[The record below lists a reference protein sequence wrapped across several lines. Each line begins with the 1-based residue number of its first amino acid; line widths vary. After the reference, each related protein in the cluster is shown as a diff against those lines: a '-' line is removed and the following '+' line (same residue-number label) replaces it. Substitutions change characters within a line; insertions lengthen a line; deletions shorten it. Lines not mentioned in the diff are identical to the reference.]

1 MSVKSCLWLKKAVQ
15 AGLLL
20 GMIGL
25 WQPVAGAGAILPS
38 GGRCAGGAAE
48 ISIAEDGLTMNVD
61 GHGAGNLILWDSFS
75 VGKGAAVNFG
85 GTYDYLNYVQGGQA
99 SEIYGTLSGGG
110 RVYLVNPQGVVI
122 GAGAR
127 IQVGSLIVSTQSL
140 SNLES
145 YSGAVAELGF
155 DLAGEVVNRGTPLSA
170 MEVSLADGVV
180 TFANPGTGQGKQVS
194 LKYGASKVSF
204 VGKFDR
210 LAGDIAEGR
219 DQGKYVLCED
229 VEEPVRESLG
239 VFKGELYGGGHKV
252 KLEMQDGSGLF
263 GALYHAKVEDL
274 ELTGQVAKSAGIYA
288 GALAGLATGSNILNV
303 KNSASVSA
311 GDSKYVGGLVGLAKE
326 YCRLEKVANYGSVTG
341 RMHIGGIAGKLSGG
355 ELKQAENHGQISC
368 SGTDDMA
375 FIGGLVGVAQ
385 NSSLGAA
392 DAPISNLGKIDA
404 GGKDYAGGIA
414 GYLYKEKK
422 LDKVSI
428 RNAANQ
434 GDLVN
439 VRRYAG
445 GIAGYAQ
452 DADIGSAAAE
462 NVDVFSSGHITTADI
477 STGKYEGIGSLV
489 GTLYGGKLVNA
500 LSQGQVI
507 VTEEGRA
514 GSSVGGAVGAS
525 LSEAKVINVR
535 EEAAPPAPPENP
547 APEPGGNESPAPEP
561 GGNESPAPE
570 PGGNEPPAPEPG
582 GNEPPAP
589 EPGGNEPPAPEPGG
603 DEPPAPEPG
612 GNESPAPEP
621 GANEPPAPEPGG
633 SVPAGDGP
641 KAGGKSQPPVGST
654 KNPGGQGT
662 AKPAPTEGTK
672 PVPGAGATTPSA
684 ATSHEPE
691 QEQEQENS
699 APATEFIC
707 AEERLLEDNAHQ
719 ERDDGEEEKEKDR
732 LQGAETQAVDIS
744 HSVRPVHI
752 SEKDMARILGA

>member
-20 GMIGL
+20 GMLGL

-127 IQVGSLIVSTQSL
+127 IQVGSLIVSTKSL

-194 LKYGASKVSF
+194 LKQGASEVSF
-204 VGKFDR
+204 VGNFDR
-210 LAGDIAEGR
+210 LAGDIAEG
-219 DQGKYVLCED
+219 KYVLCED
-229 VEEPVRESLG
+229 VKEPVRVSLG
-239 VFKGELYGGGHKV
+239 VFKGELYGSGHKV
-252 KLEMQDGSGLF
+252 RLEMQDGSGLF

-288 GALAGLATGSNILNV
+288 GALAGLATGSNILKV

-311 GDSKYVGGLVGLAKE
+311 VDSTYVGGLVGLAKE
-326 YCRLEKVANYGSVTG
+326 NCRLEKVENYGSITG
-341 RMHIGGIAGKLSGG
+341 RMDIGGIAGKLFGG

-368 SGTDDMA
+368 SGSGTGGMA
-375 FIGGLVGVAQ
+375 FIGGLVGMAEK
-385 NSSLGAA
+385 SSLGAA
-392 DAPISNLGKIDA
+392 DAPVNNKGQIDA

-414 GYLYKEKK
+414 GELLKDSKW
-422 LDKVSI
+422 DNGSI
-428 RNAANQ
+428 RNAVNQ

-462 NVDVFSSGHITTADI
+462 NVDIFSSGHITTADI

-514 GSSVGGAVGAS
+514 GSSVGGAVGAA

-535 EEAAPPAPPENP
+535 EEAAPPAPPEDP
-547 APEPGGNESPAPEP
+547 APN
-561 GGNESPAPE
+561 

-582 GNEPPAP
+582 G
-589 EPGGNEPPAPEPGG
+589 
-603 DEPPAPEPG
+603 
-612 GNESPAPEP
+612 
-621 GANEPPAPEPGG
+621 NEPPAPEPGG

-641 KAGGKSQPPVGST
+641 KAGGKSQSPVGST

-691 QEQEQENS
+691 QEQENS
-699 APATEFIC
+699 APAAEFIC

>member
-48 ISIAEDGLTMNVD
+48 ISIAEDGLTMNVN

-194 LKYGASKVSF
+194 LKYGASEVSF

-210 LAGDIAEGR
+210 LAGDIADGR

-229 VEEPVRESLG
+229 VKEPVRKSLG

-252 KLEMQDGSGLF
+252 RLEMQDGSGLF
-263 GALYHAKVEDL
+263 GELHNAKVEDL

-288 GALAGLATGSNILNV
+288 GALAGLATGSNILKV

-311 GDSKYVGGLVGLAKE
+311 GDSTYVGGLVGLAE
-326 YCRLEKVANYGSVTG
+326 ENCRLEKVENYGIITG
-341 RMHIGGIAGKLSGG
+341 RMDIGGIAGKLFGG

-368 SGTDDMA
+368 SGSGTGGMA
-375 FIGGLVGVAQ
+375 FIGGLVGMAQ
-385 NSSLGAA
+385 KSSLGAA
-392 DAPISNLGKIDA
+392 DAPVSNKGQIDA

-414 GYLYKEKK
+414 GELLKDSKW
-422 LDKVSI
+422 DNGSI
-428 RNAANQ
+428 RNAVNQ

-445 GIAGYAQ
+445 GIAGYANN
-452 DADIGSAAAE
+452 ADIGSAAAE
-462 NVDVFSSGHITTADI
+462 DVDIFSSGHITTADI

-514 GSSVGGAVGAS
+514 GQGVGGAVG
-525 LSEAKVINVR
+525 
-535 EEAAPPAPPENP
+535 
-547 APEPGGNESPAPEP
+547 
-561 GGNESPAPE
+561 
-570 PGGNEPPAPEPG
+570 
-582 GNEPPAP
+582 
-589 EPGGNEPPAPEPGG
+589 
-603 DEPPAPEPG
+603 
-612 GNESPAPEP
+612 
-621 GANEPPAPEPGG
+621 
-633 SVPAGDGP
+633 
-641 KAGGKSQPPVGST
+641 
-654 KNPGGQGT
+654 
-662 AKPAPTEGTK
+662 
-672 PVPGAGATTPSA
+672 
-684 ATSHEPE
+684 
-691 QEQEQENS
+691 
-699 APATEFIC
+699 
-707 AEERLLEDNAHQ
+707 RL
-719 ERDDGEEEKEKDR
+719 
-732 LQGAETQAVDIS
+732 
-744 HSVRPVHI
+744 
-752 SEKDMARILGA
+752 